1 MPDESF
7 DALLSEYERSH
18 ARAGGRKQIEGT
30 VVALT
35 ADSVLVDIGFK
46 TEGILPRSAFAG
58 ETVKPGDKF
67 PVSVTGRDAEGYYQL
82 SRGRVERPTDWAS
95 LQQAFADKATIVGTV
110 TAVVKGGASV
120 DVGVRAFMPASRS
133 GTKDAVELQQ
143 LVGQQ
148 IHCRIT
154 KLDVTDEDVVVDRRA
169 VLEDEERASKQHRY
183 SELKP
188 GDTITGTVRGLTD
201 YGAFVDVGGVD
212 ALLHVGEISWR
223 RVAKPSDVLSVGQQL
238 EVRVLDVDP
247 EKRRISVGLKQL
259 QAHPW
264 DAVAG
269 KYKVNDRVR
278 GVVTRL
284 VDFGAFVELE
294 PGVEGLIHIS
304 EMSLKRI
311 NKPSDVVSR
320 GDTVEAVV
328 LSVNS
333 AERRISLGIK
343 QLLPTSLDEY
353 LAEHKSGDTV
363 SGRLV
368 EISAGIARVELGDG
382 IVAACRIKGA
392 VEQDRDQR
400 DATTKESAATGK
412 ADLSALTSMLHARWK
427 GGSAARSQAPET
439 PAAGQVRKFRIAHL
453 DPAAKHIELELI

>member
-7 DALLSEYERSH
+7 DALLSEYEH
-18 ARAGGRKQIEGT
+18 AHRGTGPRAQIEGT
-30 VVALT
+30 VVAVT

-46 TEGILPRSAFAG
+46 TEGILPLTAFAS
-58 ETVKPGDKF
+58 ETVKPGDRF
-67 PVSVTGRDAEGYYQL
+67 PVSVTGRDPEGFYQL

-133 GTKDAVELQQ
+133 GTKDAEELQQ

-148 IHCRIT
+148 IRCRIT

-169 VLEDEERASKQHRY
+169 VLEDEERASRQHRY

-188 GDTITGTVRGLTD
+188 GDTIPAMVRSLTD

-212 ALLHVGEISWR
+212 ALLHVGEISWW
-223 RVAKPSDVLSVGQQL
+223 RVAKPADVLSVGQQI
-238 EVRVLDVDP
+238 EVRVLHVDP
-247 EKRRISVGLKQL
+247 ERRRISVGLKQL

-328 LSVNS
+328 LAVNP
-333 AERRISLGIK
+333 AERRISLGMK

-353 LAEHKSGDTV
+353 LAEHKPGDTI
-363 SGRLV
+363 SGRLL
-368 EISAGIARVELGDG
+368 EISAGTARVELGDG
-382 IVAACRIKGA
+382 IVATCRIKGA
-392 VEQDRDQR
+392 VEQNR
-400 DATTKESAATGK
+400 TTNEAGATGK

-427 GGSAARSQAPET
+427 GHSAASLRSPEP
-439 PAAGQVRKFRIAHL
+439 PAAGQVRNFRIAHL